1 MEIKNK
7 YRPVL
12 LEAMEELMYKISM
25 ELESLKG
32 QPMTPRRK
40 YLTKKQKEIEEL
52 QHLISN
58 LGKR

>member
-1 MEIKNK
+1 MEIENK
-7 YRPVL
+7 YQSIL

-25 ELESLKG
+25 ELELLKG
-32 QPMTPRRK
+32 QSMTPRRK
-40 YLTKKQKEIEEL
+40 FLTKKQKEIEEL